1 MESVELGNCIITSQI
16 RELLG
21 NMHQKYPQILTSVLG
36 TSEGLPMCSFS
47 SDSHFDD
54 MDELAAAAFAAH
66 IYMLGQKLI
75 QAVNTSD
82 KEIVINKVI
91 IYSTSYQLICLPVE
105 SETMLAIVGKASNHG
120 FSTSFIHQQPVMIST
135 ETGLP
140 TTEFSAN
147 PTADELHLS
156 ALTTSLSL
164 LSARI
169 ITDCTNSN
177 EQLMKISIHSN
188 NVQVI
193 STFHEGKTSTFV
205 CLIKENNT
213 GFISQIE
220 TATKNLNELLKLQKW
235 LWDAQISHP
244 LVAILESVS
253 LQLKLFCPLCGAQ
266 GLVQGHEKYSEMSH
280 LVCPTCENTIS

>member
-1 MESVELGNCIITSQI
+1 MESVKLGNGIITSQI
-16 RELLG
+16 RELLE
-21 NMHQKYPQILTSVLG
+21 NMHRRHPQILTSVLG

-47 SDSHFDD
+47 SDSQFDD

-66 IYMLGQKLI
+66 IYMLGQKLV
-75 QAVNTSD
+75 QAVDKSD
-82 KEIVINKVI
+82 EQIVISKVI

-105 SETMLAIVGKASNHG
+105 SETMLAVVGKISNSD
-120 FSTSFIHQQPVMIST
+120 FNTNFINQKPVIIST

-140 TTEFSAN
+140 TTEFSAD
-147 PTADELHLS
+147 PTVDELHLA

-164 LSARI
+164 LGTRI

-188 NVQVI
+188 TVHVI
-193 STFHEGKTSTFV
+193 CTYLEGKTSTFV
-205 CLIKENNT
+205 CSSKESEA
-213 GFISQIE
+213 GFFTQIE
-220 TATKNLNELLKLQKW
+220 TATKNLNELLRLQKW

-244 LVAILESVS
+244 LVTILKSVS

-266 GLVQGHEKYSEMSH
+266 GLVQGQEKYSEMSH